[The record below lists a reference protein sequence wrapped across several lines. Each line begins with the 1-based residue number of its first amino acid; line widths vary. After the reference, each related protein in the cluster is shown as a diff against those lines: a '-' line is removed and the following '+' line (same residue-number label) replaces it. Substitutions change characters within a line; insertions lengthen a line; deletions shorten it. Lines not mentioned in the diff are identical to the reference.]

1 MIYCYSQLKSIV
13 HSKFFNFFFFNLK
26 EPLGVVMM
34 GQLVVEVLR
43 SATEQVSSFSVCE
56 APAYGPVRQSS
67 YEGVQHVLDENV
79 DGVLGSEGVERLQC
93 TLIS

>member
-1 MIYCYSQLKSIV
+1 MLSPS
-13 HSKFFNFFFFNLK
+13 FDLK

-34 GQLVVEVLR
+34 GKLVVEVLR
-43 SATEQVSSFSVCE
+43 SATEQVSSFSVGE
-56 APAYGPVRQSS
+56 APAYSPVRQSP

-79 DGVLGSEGVERLQC
+79 DGVLGSERVERLQC